1 MSKTKKPSESF
12 IQTTELVLPND
23 TNTLNHMMGG
33 RMMHLMDIVAALSAQ
48 KFSNRIVV
56 TASVDNLSFKA
67 PIKLGSCVTI
77 QAMVTRSFNS
87 SMEVHV
93 VAYAEDLQQQI
104 VNKSNE
110 AFFTFVAVDQVGR
123 PIDVPQVEPETE
135 EDKRLYDG
143 AQRRRQL
150 RLVLAGR
157 MKPEE
162 ATELKGIFDI
172 KTRD

>member
-1 MSKTKKPSESF
+1 
-12 IQTTELVLPND
+12 
-23 TNTLNHMMGG
+23 
-33 RMMHLMDIVAALSAQ
+33 
-48 KFSNRIVV
+48 
-56 TASVDNLSFKA
+56 
-67 PIKLGSCVTI
+67 
-77 QAMVTRSFNS
+77 MVTRSFNS